1 MQVAGIAL
9 STTSVWPLA
18 DKLLL
23 SVAPQVS
30 HFLICV
36 PLSVQVA
43 DFVVVQLPNLWP
55 ETTFIC
61 AFAVNP
67 LVVFAVIVTVPAF
80 LPVTVP
86 PLTVAIEASLV
97 DHIIVLFVEF
107 VGKIVAVKDLV
118 VPASIVAEPEFKLIF
133 EGSI

>member
-1 MQVAGIAL
+1 M
-9 STTSVWPLA
+9 
-18 DKLLL
+18 
-23 SVAPQVS
+23 
-30 HFLICV
+30 
-36 PLSVQVA
+36 
-43 DFVVVQLPNLWP
+43 
-55 ETTFIC
+55 
-61 AFAVNP
+61 
-67 LVVFAVIVTVPAF
+67 VVFAVIVTVPAF

-97 DHIIVLFVEF
+97 DHIIVLFVEI

>member
-1 MQVAGIAL
+1 M
-9 STTSVWPLA
+9 
-18 DKLLL
+18 
-23 SVAPQVS
+23 
-30 HFLICV
+30 
-36 PLSVQVA
+36 
-43 DFVVVQLPNLWP
+43 
-55 ETTFIC
+55 
-61 AFAVNP
+61 
-67 LVVFAVIVTVPAF
+67 VVFAVIVTVPAF

-97 DHIIVLFVEF
+97 DHIIVLFLEF